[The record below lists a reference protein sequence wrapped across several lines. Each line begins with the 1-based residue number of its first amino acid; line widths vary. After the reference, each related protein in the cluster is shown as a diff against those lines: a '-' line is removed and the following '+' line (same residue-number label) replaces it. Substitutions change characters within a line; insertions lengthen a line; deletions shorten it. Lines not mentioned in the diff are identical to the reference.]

1 MDVWFGFKYV
11 HFLKALSRPC
21 VSKRTDRGYCLL
33 LDLIRIPHQIYT
45 ISVFSLHYVTFCIEF
60 IAHIAGESGNLW
72 ISDRK
77 LYKLYSCC
85 NHLLGLME
93 SIM

>member
-1 MDVWFGFKYV
+1 MDVWFRFKCA
-11 HFLKALSRPC
+11 HFLRALSRPC
-21 VSKRTDRGYCLL
+21 VSKRTGRGQCLL
-33 LDLIRIPHQIYT
+33 LDLIHIPHQIYN

-77 LYKLYSCC
+77 LSTL
-85 NHLLGLME
+85 
-93 SIM
+93 